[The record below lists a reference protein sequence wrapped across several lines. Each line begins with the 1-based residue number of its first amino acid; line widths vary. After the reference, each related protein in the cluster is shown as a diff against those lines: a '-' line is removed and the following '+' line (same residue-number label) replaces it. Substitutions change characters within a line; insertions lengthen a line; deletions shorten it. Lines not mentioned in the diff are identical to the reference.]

1 MTAIAIAFLAC
12 VIGLWLCGTQRIGSV
27 WLTIDLLL
35 CFAIAAIATAFALA
49 GM

>member
-1 MTAIAIAFLAC
+1 MTALAIAFAAC
-12 VIGLWLCGTQRIGSV
+12 FIGLWLCGTQRISSV

-35 CFAIAAIATAFALA
+35 CFAIAAVATAIALA